1 MKQILAAVDFSD
13 FTDAV
18 VDHASSL
25 AEAFGANLTLLH
37 VAAPDP
43 DFVGYAAGPD
53 TVREGRA
60 RQLRD
65 EHRRL
70 QELADGLRERG
81 IAAKALLVEGPT
93 AEKILEQAQS
103 HSADVVVIG
112 SRGHG
117 TLKRALLGS
126 VSEAV
131 LRGSERPVVIM
142 KTSGGARGD

>member
-1 MKQILAAVDFSD
+1 MKQILTAVDFSD

-18 VDHASSL
+18 VEHAASL
-25 AEAFGANLTLLH
+25 AEAFGASVTLLH

-53 TVREGRA
+53 TVRDGRA
-60 RQLRD
+60 RLLRE

-70 QELADGLRERG
+70 QELADALRDRG
-81 IAAKALLVEGPT
+81 VTARAVLVEGAT
-93 AEKILEQAQS
+93 AEKILEEAES
-103 HSADVVVIG
+103 VSADALVIG

-117 TLKRALLGS
+117 AVRRALLGS

-131 LRGSERPVVIM
+131 LH
-142 KTSGGARGD
+142 GARVPVTIVKGNDVAEG